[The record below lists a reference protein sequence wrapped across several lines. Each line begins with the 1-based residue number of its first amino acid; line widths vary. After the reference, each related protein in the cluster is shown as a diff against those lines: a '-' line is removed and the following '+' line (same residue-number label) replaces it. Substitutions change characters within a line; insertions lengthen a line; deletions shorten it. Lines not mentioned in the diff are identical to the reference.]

1 MYVGQFA
8 IGLALKASFPGIP
21 TLPLLLGVGFLDIL
35 DGIFIMLGWDI
46 VTPNFAAGPYL
57 FFDLTFID
65 WDHSLL
71 AAVVWSVVWAC
82 LFWKDRR
89 IAVLAFVASFSH
101 FLADWP
107 MHNNDLALL
116 PHSQTHFGL
125 GLWGRLGTA
134 SWVIEGVFVV
144 VLAAYAWNSARKRGV
159 NWIWPLVVLAIAFFN
174 LSPWLSPMKH
184 IAVLDEPAAH
194 LLHGLL
200 VTLGFLLPG
209 ALLTWLVNREERKA
223 LRLRTR

>member
-1 MYVGQFA
+1 MYVGHFA

-125 GLWGRLGTA
+125 GLWGRFGTA

-159 NWIWPLVVLAIAFFN
+159 NWIWPLVVLTIAFFN

>member
-1 MYVGQFA
+1 MYVGHFA

-159 NWIWPLVVLAIAFFN
+159 N
-174 LSPWLSPMKH
+174 
-184 IAVLDEPAAH
+184 
-194 LLHGLL
+194 
-200 VTLGFLLPG
+200 
-209 ALLTWLVNREERKA
+209 
-223 LRLRTR
+223 

>member
-1 MYVGQFA
+1 MYVGHFA

-21 TLPLLLGVGFLDIL
+21 TLPLLLGVGFLYIL

-159 NWIWPLVVLAIAFFN
+159 NWIWPLVVLTIAFFN

>member
-1 MYVGQFA
+1 MYVGHFA

-159 NWIWPLVVLAIAFFN
+159 NWIWPLVVLTIAFFN

>member
-1 MYVGQFA
+1 
-8 IGLALKASFPGIP
+8 
-21 TLPLLLGVGFLDIL
+21 
-35 DGIFIMLGWDI
+35 
-46 VTPNFAAGPYL
+46 
-57 FFDLTFID
+57 
-65 WDHSLL
+65 
-71 AAVVWSVVWAC
+71 
-82 LFWKDRR
+82 
-89 IAVLAFVASFSH
+89 
-101 FLADWP
+101 
-107 MHNNDLALL
+107 
-116 PHSQTHFGL
+116 
-125 GLWGRLGTA
+125 LGTA
-134 SWVIEGVFVV
+134 SWVIEGLFVA

-159 NWIWPLVVLAIAFFN
+159 NWTLSLVVLTIAFFN